1 MGVTM
6 TAEITIGYDAETD
19 CVGKIKMDIIQDIHM
34 VLCGQSGSGKSLY
47 LLYLI
52 NQLMS
57 LDVPLELFILDPKAS
72 SDFLGIVPPD
82 HYAAGMKESGDMIN
96 TYYELFLQTP
106 ENNDTLRLIL
116 VDEYPALITSLPD
129 IIGGKEGKAAI
140 ATIMAEMA
148 SMLMLSRSRHMGI
161 WLIMQRPSASLFSS
175 SSGALDNFMCK
186 VCLGKTSTQNHI
198 ALFPNEQLEN
208 EEFASTFRA
217 GKGSGFVWIEG
228 RPLKALKV
236 PYISDKTALIKL
248 LQHKA
253 RIKFGNF

>member
-1 MGVTM
+1 M

-57 LDVPLELFILDPKAS
+57 LDVPLELFICDPKNS
-72 SDFLGIVPPD
+72 GDFVGIVPTD
-82 HYAAGMKESGDMIN
+82 HFATGMEESAKMIN
-96 TYYELFLQTP
+96 RYYELFLQTK
-106 ENNDTLRLIL
+106 EKNETLQLL
-116 VDEYPALITSLPD
+116 LLDEYPALVNSIQD
-129 IIGGKEGKAAI
+129 IVGGRDGKAEVERIKSQI
-140 ATIMAEMA
+140 ASLLMLGRSRRTGVWIIAQRPNA
-148 SMLMLSRSRHMGI
+148 SMFNTS
-161 WLIMQRPSASLFSS
+161 SS
-175 SSGALDNFMCK
+175 SSGALDNAMCK
-186 VCLGKTSTQNHI
+186 IVLGKVSTQTHI

-253 RIKFGNF
+253 KERWGNF